1 MRFLIST
8 LCTTA
13 AIAVLAACS
22 GNMATMPSTNYQL
35 PSRIAS
41 NEPAAAPSQVK
52 PMGENGWSQCTD
64 PIWGTFWLQI
74 TPSQSDEF
82 IGWYQVISGYVRTSG
97 DDKYDGHVIY
107 NPVKI
112 SWANMNLDV
121 KAFWN
126 GKCVGT
132 CGLSANDASSTVEVS
147 HVSPKNSKL
156 LASFD
161 TCSACIITGLAV
173 AKDQTLLAA
182 VEPASSSSA
191 SSIYVWSYGSTSP
204 SAILQ
209 GQSGLTGVGVAID
222 ASKNVYWTANAPK
235 GSGTTGELWEYPYE
249 ASGTYGSPTLLQST
263 SKIAGIVG
271 PNAEGMIAYSL
282 PSAGEVAV
290 GKPGGSGSYIKTG
303 GNPEALSLDSTGTA
317 LMVTDPVNNRVSTYT
332 FPGGKP
338 ISSWSVHYKKHGKV
352 IPTSMTSYLPPK

>member
-1 MRFLIST
+1 VLRFAPLSDNAGDPTSIGIHDVTTGATNAFLIST
-8 LCTTA
+8 LCTTT

-82 IGWYQVISGYVRTSG
+82 IGWYQVISGYVRTCG

-107 NPVKI
+107 NLVKI

-132 CGLSANDASSTVEVS
+132 CGLSANEASSTVEVS

-173 AKDQTLLAA
+173 AKDQTLFAA

-209 GQSGLTGVGVAID
+209 GQSRLTGVGVAID

-235 GSGTTGELWEYPYE
+235 GSGTTGELWEYPTKPAARME
-249 ASGTYGSPTLLQST
+249 ARLFSR
-263 SKIAGIVG
+263 A
-271 PNAEGMIAYSL
+271 
-282 PSAGEVAV
+282 
-290 GKPGGSGSYIKTG
+290 
-303 GNPEALSLDSTGTA
+303 
-317 LMVTDPVNNRVSTYT
+317 
-332 FPGGKP
+332 
-338 ISSWSVHYKKHGKV
+338 
-352 IPTSMTSYLPPK
+352 PPKSPASSDRTRRNDRVQPTVGG